1 MAFSNGPPPDFI
13 YINFKES
20 TVGAERGGAH
30 FIQFLPFVDEELEQ
44 QLAAQVTRL
53 CSSQPRP
60 EPVLNSLHYW
70 LVLPFLFL
78 FDDDFR
84 KI

>member
-30 FIQFLPFVDEELEQ
+30 FIQFLPFVDEEPEQ

-60 EPVLNSLHYW
+60 EPGPEFLAVLVGLTIS
-70 LVLPFLFL
+70 
-78 FDDDFR
+78 
-84 KI
+84 ISIS